1 MLNTKQIGNIT
12 EIECM
17 LAFVK
22 LGYNVLTPYGDCE
35 RYDFVVDIN
44 NSLYRI
50 QVKTSHLSTDGSYIE
65 FKTSNKTTR
74 KGAFVQHAY
83 TKEQIDYFMT
93 FYNNIA
99 YLIPV
104 EQSSTSNKR
113 LRFTPPKNNQTQG
126 INFAKDYELER
137 QVEKILER

>member
-1 MLNTKQIGNIT
+1 MLNTKQVGNIT

-17 LAFVK
+17 LAFIK

-44 NSLYRI
+44 KTLYRI
-50 QVKTSHLSTDGSYIE
+50 QVKTSHLSNDGSYIE
-65 FKTSNKTTR
+65 FKTSNKTT
-74 KGAFVQHAY
+74 KEGIFVQHAY

-93 FYNNIA
+93 FYNNTA
-99 YLIPV
+99 YLVPV
-104 EQSSTSNKR
+104 EESSTSQKR
-113 LRFTPPKNNQTQG
+113 LRFTPPRNNQIQG

-137 QVEKILER
+137 QVKKILER